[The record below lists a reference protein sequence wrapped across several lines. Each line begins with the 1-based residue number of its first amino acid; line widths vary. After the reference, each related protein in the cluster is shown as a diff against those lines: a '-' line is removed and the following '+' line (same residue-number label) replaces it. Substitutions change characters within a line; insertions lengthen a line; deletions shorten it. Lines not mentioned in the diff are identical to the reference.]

1 MVARKAQQVILLGV
15 SACEH
20 DLKTSVLPKLMLEMH
35 HSSSPVVLKTPVP
48 NADGN
53 SSPVIIRSSIS
64 RDLFSCD
71 NVQNETAN
79 DSTPRA
85 KFLKA
90 AADDRHAMHSCT
102 IEDLARLL
110 HDADS
115 AATNEHVL
123 KLAITFANN
132 DVRERLQRAEKSA
145 DEAQAMATQTK
156 YDADCQLL
164 DMQLKHKLII
174 DALILAQKEAMSL
187 AMEDEDALRLHVLQL
202 EKCIR
207 EHNQSQALLITRNE
221 DLELSIQESALKL
234 VRLDAVEFRATSLEN
249 ALGEAW
255 DRVRYVEAAL
265 KSQNTEFEK
274 VSAQLFEVQTHARS
288 LESSLNVAEATI
300 TANCDVALKEKKNFE
315 NIVTQLRLDLNLS
328 RDAVCR
334 ARGQTDAM
342 IEQLARVH
350 TEKSSLVEA
359 HAESMRNILT
369 RSLELEALMDMQAA
383 DYLSLQNQLI
393 ESDGAA
399 SSAELRARASEQALQ
414 ALKCEYDEA
423 QGASRREIAK
433 ISEAFNELKQECADL
448 KESSQSQFSAAL
460 KKDAE
465 FNVTL
470 KGLQLDLQNSFQNNS
485 VNSLRASQLEEE
497 VKDLVMKNNL
507 LRSALEQCRSKL
519 SEAEKEKSLFLTAHT
534 KTHQSNEV
542 KTISSISGEN
552 MEGPSELAQPLDEII
567 SGNSSPARA
576 MDSANAS
583 VQSSLSNVR
592 NSSAILTLHSPLFS

>member
-1 MVARKAQQVILLGV
+1 MKYHTMIAEKVILLWV
-15 SACEH
+15 STCEH
-20 DLKTSVLPKLMLEMH
+20 DLKISILSKLMLEMH
-35 HSSSPVVLKTPVP
+35 HSSSPVVLKTPVR
-48 NADGN
+48 NGDGH
-53 SSPVIIRSSIS
+53 SSPVIIRASIT

-71 NVQNETAN
+71 NVHNETAN

-90 AADDRHAMHSCT
+90 AADDRQAMQSCT

-110 HDADS
+110 QDADS

-145 DEAQAMATQTK
+145 DEAQAIATQAK
-156 YDADCQLL
+156 CDADCQLL
-164 DMQLKHKLII
+164 DLQLKHKSII
-174 DALILAQKEAMSL
+174 DALILAQKEAMSM
-187 AMEDEDALRLHVLQL
+187 AMEDEDGLRLHVLQL

-207 EHNQSQALLITRNE
+207 EHNQNQALLITRNE

-255 DRVRYVEAAL
+255 DRVKHVEAAL
-265 KSQNTEFEK
+265 KSQNIEFEK

-300 TANCDVALKEKKNFE
+300 TANCEVALKEKKNFE
-315 NIVTQLRLDLNLS
+315 NIVTQVRLDLNLS

-334 ARGQTDAM
+334 ARSQTDAM
-342 IEQLARVH
+342 IEQLARAH
-350 TEKSSLVEA
+350 AEKSSLVEA

-369 RSLELEALMDMQAA
+369 RSLELEALIDMQAA
-383 DYLSLQNQLI
+383 DYLSLQNQLT

-399 SSAELRARASEQALQ
+399 SSAELRGCVAEQALQ

-433 ISEAFNELKQECADL
+433 MSEDFDDLKQEYADL
-448 KESSQSQFSAAL
+448 KKSSQSQLSAAL
-460 KKDAE
+460 QKDAE
-465 FNVTL
+465 FTVTL

-485 VNSLRASQLEEE
+485 VISLRASQLEEE
-497 VKDLVMKNNL
+497 VKDLDTKNIL
-507 LRSALEQCRSKL
+507 LQSALDQCRSKL
-519 SEAEKEKSLFLTAHT
+519 IEAEKEKSLFLEVQT

-542 KTISSISGEN
+542 KMISSISGEN
-552 MEGPSELAQPLDEII
+552 IEAPSELAQPLDEII
-567 SGNSSPARA
+567 SGNSSPVRA
-576 MDSANAS
+576 
-583 VQSSLSNVR
+583 LSNVR
-592 NSSAILTLHSPLFS
+592 NSSEMLTLHSPLF